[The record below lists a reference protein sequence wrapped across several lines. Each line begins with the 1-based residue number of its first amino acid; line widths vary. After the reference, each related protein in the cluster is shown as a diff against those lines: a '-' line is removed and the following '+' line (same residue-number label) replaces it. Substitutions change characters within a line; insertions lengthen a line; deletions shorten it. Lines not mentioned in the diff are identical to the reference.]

1 LWFIKKVY
9 ICHMEITSIEIS
21 NVKEDK
27 KYKGAY
33 ARIFRILNAESIFVE
48 RYETEESVG
57 FKNGTYF
64 LEIEGTID
72 CVEHEKISK
81 IKNVKIV

>member
-1 LWFIKKVY
+1 MY
-9 ICHMEITSIEIS
+9 ICCMENTNIVIS
-21 NVKEDK
+21 DVKEDK

-33 ARIFRILNAESIFVE
+33 ARIFKILNADSIFTE
-48 RYETEESVG
+48 RYETEESIG
-57 FKNGTYF
+57 FKDGEYF

-72 CVEHEKISK
+72 CVEIEKISK

>member
-1 LWFIKKVY
+1 
-9 ICHMEITSIEIS
+9 MENTNIVIL

-33 ARIFRILNAESIFVE
+33 SRIFKVLNVDSIFTE
-48 RYETEESVG
+48 RYETEESIG
-57 FKNGTYF
+57 FKDGKYF

-72 CVEHEKISK
+72 CAEFEKISK
-81 IKNVKIV
+81 IKNVEII

>member
-1 LWFIKKVY
+1 MSNLKS
-9 ICHMEITSIEIS
+9 TSIVIS
-21 NVKEDK
+21 SVKEDK

-72 CVEHEKISK
+72 SVEYDKISK
-81 IKNVKIV
+81 IKNVKIA

>member
-1 LWFIKKVY
+1 
-9 ICHMEITSIEIS
+9 MEVTKIEIS

-48 RYETEESVG
+48 RYETDESVG

-72 CVEHEKISK
+72 SVESEKISK
-81 IKNVKIV
+81 IKNVKLV

>member
-1 LWFIKKVY
+1 
-9 ICHMEITSIEIS
+9 MENTNIVIS

-27 KYKGAY
+27 KYKGSY
-33 ARIFRILNAESIFVE
+33 ARIFKILNADSIFIE

-57 FKNGTYF
+57 FKDGKYF

-72 CVEHEKISK
+72 CFELEKISK
-81 IKNVKIV
+81 IKNIEIV